1 MVSLKNRNKF
11 TSHEYLFY
19 ADFQSIN
26 TFPFYECKNIFLWIR
41 CILFKNI
48 VYNGINRRTVSKAN
62 LLSTLQ
68 SLYDFLFNICD
79 HWECLHSFL
88 IRFVSV
94 LWKTGFE
101 STTKNIRQNYL
112 DVRHIY
118 FFCLFWSLFIFMF
131 IFEDNLS

>member
-26 TFPFYECKNIFLWIR
+26 RFLSMSAKNLFLWIR
-41 CILFKNI
+41 CILFANI
-48 VYNGINRRTVSKAN
+48 VYNRINRGKAN
-62 LLSTLQ
+62 VLSTLQ

-131 IFEDNLS
+131 IFEENLS